1 MPARNP
7 TPSEYEFVRSLLSQV
22 EDLQDWYH
30 NDADGAPWLMVSY
43 DFTNAGWITGT
54 LRLDFD
60 GARLVGGW
68 SPAALNWD
76 AEMRAED
83 AGIVIQEPEGLSV
96 AVSSPSQA
104 ADVAARWFRL
114 HIQRRES
121 ASQSDA

>member
-1 MPARNP
+1 
-7 TPSEYEFVRSLLSQV
+7 LSQV